1 MTEDQLAK
9 VLTSKTMG
17 GGVIEF
23 FSSPLDKK
31 KAGLSRNSLVMH
43 IYCLVFDWCVDLVN
57 DAIAVKEC
65 DYAIGVLDIFGFE
78 NFVLN
83 SFPQLC
89 INFTNESLHNLFIE
103 HVFKLEQ
110 ETYIR
115 EEVQWNFV
123 EYEDNQPT
131 IDLISKRPVCIL
143 GLLDEGC
150 ATGSATD
157 ATVILNFHGAFKDPK
172 KHKAYKTPKKSPDKC
187 FCIIHYAGEVRRRPA
202 ATGGWR
208 EDALH
213 RPATL
218 PPYRPTA
225 LPPYRPTAP
234 SSLLAR
240 HFLHRPTAPSSTPRV
255 LLTAAAAPFPNGRS
269 STRSTVSSRRTRTS
283 SHRTPSRCS
292 TRRRGSSRSRS

>member
-1 MTEDQLAK
+1 MRPQVTEDQLAK

-31 KAGLSRNSLVMH
+31 KAGLARNSLVMH
-43 IYCLVFDWCVDLVN
+43 IYCLVFDWCVDIVN
-57 DAIAVKEC
+57 DYIAVKEC
-65 DYAIGVLDIFGFE
+65 DYAIGVLYIFGFE

-131 IDLISKRPVCIL
+131 LDLINKRPVCIL

-187 FCIIHYAGEVRRRPA
+187 FCIIHYAGEVVYTIDGFVEKNKDELSSDTLELLNTE
-202 ATGGWR
+202 TGMESLKMLAIR
-208 EDALH
+208 DEERKKDTDDAG
-213 RPATL
+213 
-218 PPYRPTA
+218 
-225 LPPYRPTAP
+225 
-234 SSLLAR
+234 
-240 HFLHRPTAPSSTPRV
+240 
-255 LLTAAAAPFPNGRS
+255 AAAKKKGGGGGKKKKTVGR
-269 STRSTVSSRRTRTS
+269 TF
-283 SHRTPSRCS
+283 
-292 TRRRGSSRSRS
+292 GD

>member
-1 MTEDQLAK
+1 M
-9 VLTSKTMG
+9 
-17 GGVIEF
+17 
-23 FSSPLDKK
+23 
-31 KAGLSRNSLVMH
+31 
-43 IYCLVFDWCVDLVN
+43 N
-57 DAIAVKEC
+57 DYIAVKEC

-78 NFVLN
+78 NFTLN

-150 ATGSATD
+150 STGSATD

-172 KHKAYKTPKKSPDKC
+172 KHKNFKTPKKSPDKC
-187 FCIIHYAGEVRRRPA
+187 FVVIHYAGEVIYTIDGEQHHSVVHF
-202 ATGGWR
+202 ATQMPQQSLFFRLSACDRLYDSFPFCRVGFVEKNKDELSSDSLELLSTHTGMETLR
-208 EDALH
+208 ILAIRDEEKKRDAD
-213 RPATL
+213 AE
-218 PPYRPTA
+218 
-225 LPPYRPTAP
+225 
-234 SSLLAR
+234 
-240 HFLHRPTAPSSTPRV
+240 
-255 LLTAAAAPFPNGRS
+255 AAAAKKKVR
-269 STRSTVSSRRTRTS
+269 VSPYLTPLTARRIAS
-283 SHRTPSRCS
+283 
-292 TRRRGSSRSRS
+292 